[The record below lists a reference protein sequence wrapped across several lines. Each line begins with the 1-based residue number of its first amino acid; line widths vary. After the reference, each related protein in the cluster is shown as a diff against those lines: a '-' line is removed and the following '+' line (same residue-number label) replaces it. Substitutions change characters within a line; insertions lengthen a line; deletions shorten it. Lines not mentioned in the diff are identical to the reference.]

1 MPSTLTK
8 YSVSSQEMAVQEQ
21 QETTPLLAPVGEQ
34 LYTNYQLHDLL
45 TVSKKDEET
54 YILLNTRLL
63 ARIEALDLKTKS

>member
-34 LYTNYQLHDLL
+34 LCTNYQLHDLL
-45 TVSKKDEET
+45 TVSKDKET
-54 YILLNTRLL
+54 HILLNTRLL
-63 ARIEALDLKTKS
+63 ARIEALDLKTKN